1 MGIVLRS
8 DINVG
13 IGTYEEFDDS
23 WKEHVEK
30 KVMGI

>member
-13 IGTYEEFDDS
+13 IVTNEEFDDS
-23 WKEHVEK
+23 WKERVEK